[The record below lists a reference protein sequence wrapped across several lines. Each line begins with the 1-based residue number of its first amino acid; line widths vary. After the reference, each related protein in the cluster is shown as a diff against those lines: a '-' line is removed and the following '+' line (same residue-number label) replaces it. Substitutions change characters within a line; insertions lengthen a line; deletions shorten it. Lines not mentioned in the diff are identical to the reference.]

1 MILTKVLIYVAVHML
16 KKKKKKKKGS
26 NKRQSIEIILFDK

>member
-16 KKKKKKKKGS
+16 KKKKKKKGS